1 MEHTP
6 TQSGLSGPGLLDVF
20 WRHKVLVIATT
31 LLVGLAGWGASHL
44 QPTMYNGQA
53 SLVLNDPRNSSVFDE
68 RRQTVLDPARYVRNR
83 AEYMTSTGVLTRTS
97 QVLDGRLSVDQIRAR
112 VTVEPAKELD
122 LITINALDP
131 TPTGAAALANA
142 VGTAYQLEVQ
152 QASQTAAAE
161 ATEQLDIARESLQ
174 RRIDDLDESLVRAA
188 EAEGDTSELT
198 AGLTAQR
205 AAASTQLFS
214 LESQAD
220 QISVDAAL
228 YGSGV
233 QLFERAEPP
242 VSPAQPRPLGAALVA
257 AFLGFLAAMA
267 LAWWRTEHRQNADDR
282 LDPAQTLGVPLLGE
296 IPEFS
301 AAGTSGNLPALEA
314 SHTVAGEAYHFL
326 VASLGFAL
334 NDQGGRTVLVTSA
347 RPGDGKTVTAANLSI
362 AAMRDGRNV
371 LMVDADERARGLT
384 ELTGVP
390 AEPGLTD
397 LADDD
402 LPVGLATARMP
413 LGKDDS
419 LAVVPAGHR
428 LSDPAGF
435 FRTGQFRRAMTR
447 LKQDADLVVIDSPPL
462 LAVSDTSAIASQAD
476 GIVIVV
482 SRGTP
487 LRVLRE
493 VRERLEFIGTPALGY
508 VFNRADPR
516 RKRYG
521 YGYGYGEYGYGQ
533 GAKEAVDGKRRGRRV
548 REKV

>member
-6 TQSGLSGPGLLDVF
+6 TQSGRSGLGLLDVF
-20 WRHKVLVIATT
+20 WRHKVLVVATT
-31 LLVGLAGWGASHL
+31 LLFGIAGWGASHL
-44 QPTMYNGQA
+44 QPTMYRGEA
-53 SLVLNDPRNSSVFDE
+53 SLVLNDPRTSSIFDE
-68 RRQTVLDPARYVRNR
+68 QRQTVIDPARYVRNR
-83 AEYMTSTGVLTRTS
+83 AAYMTSTGVLARAS
-97 QVLDGRLSVDQIRAR
+97 ELLEGRLSVDQIRSR
-112 VTVEPAKELD
+112 VTAEPAKELD
-122 LITINALDP
+122 LVTISALDP
-131 TPTGAAALANA
+131 TSPGAAELANA
-142 VGTAYQLEVQ
+142 VGRAYKLESRQV
-152 QASQTAAAE
+152 SEAAMAE
-161 ATEQLDIARESLQ
+161 ATEQLKRSRRSLQ
-174 RRIDDLDESLVRAA
+174 RRIDVLDKTLA
-188 EAEGDTSELT
+188 EAEATKGDTSEFT
-198 AGLTAQR
+198 AGLNVQR
-205 AAASTQLFS
+205 AAASTQLLS
-214 LESQAD
+214 LESQVD

-233 QLFERAEPP
+233 QLFEKAEPP
-242 VSPAQPRPLGAALVA
+242 VSPAQPQPLGAALVA
-257 AFLGFLAAMA
+257 AFIGFLAAMA

-282 LDPAQTLGVPLLGE
+282 LDPALALGVPLLGE
-296 IPEFS
+296 VPEFS
-301 AAGTSGNLPALEA
+301 AAGMSGKLPAHEA

-334 NDQGGRTVLVTSA
+334 NDQGGHTVLVTSA

-362 AAMRDGRNV
+362 AAMRDGRRV

-397 LADDD
+397 LANDD

-413 LGKDDS
+413 LGPDDG
-419 LAVVPAGHR
+419 LALVPAGHR
-428 LSDPAGF
+428 LPDPAGF
-435 FRTGQFRRAMTR
+435 FRTGQFRRAMAR
-447 LKQDADLVVIDSPPL
+447 VKQSAELVVIDSPPL

-476 GIVIVV
+476 GIIIVV

-487 LRVLRE
+487 LRLLRE

-521 YGYGYGEYGYGQ
+521 YGYGEYGYGQ
-533 GAKEAVDGKRRGRRV
+533 DTKGSGGRRRQRRV